1 MDDAP
6 FLKEVM
12 MAIIVAAT
20 TLAGLAGV
28 VIGQIS
34 QSKLDKQL
42 KRAFRLALVVSFIVA
57 TSAVIVAISWL
68 VSPSDMKREA
78 ATSLFGAQLITF
90 SVTTATFWLFRHR

>member
-1 MDDAP
+1 MDEAP

-20 TLAGLAGV
+20 TLAGLTGI

-34 QSKLDKQL
+34 QSKFEKQL
-42 KRAFRLALVVSFIVA
+42 KKAFRLALVASFILA
-57 TSAVIVAISWL
+57 TTAVIFAIGWL

-78 ATSLFGAQLITF
+78 VTSLFGAQLITF
-90 SVTTATFWLFRHR
+90 SVTTATFWLFRYR